1 MDYYLGRTNSC
12 QGGAGGPLWQYIG
25 NIIFITIRYL
35 EKKIKNFEM
44 KLFLFYNSFYLINT

>member
-25 NIIFITIRYL
+25 NIMFITIRYL
-35 EKKIKNFEM
+35 EKKSK
-44 KLFLFYNSFYLINT
+44 FLFYNSFYLINT